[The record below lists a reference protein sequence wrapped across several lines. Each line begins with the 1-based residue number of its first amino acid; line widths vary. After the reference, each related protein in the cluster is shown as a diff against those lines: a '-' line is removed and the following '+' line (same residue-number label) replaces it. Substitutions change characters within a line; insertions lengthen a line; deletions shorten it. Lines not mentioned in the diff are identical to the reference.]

1 MQQSGHLQ
9 LKKSVYA
16 HVTAVL
22 VYAYIKVRFS
32 FESVASIYLGVAQP
46 KHALHHALKHNVSR
60 SRSMSRSNSRSRS
73 RSRSRSGSRSGSTLT
88 ASSVISLSF
97 RMVIR
102 ATANKSLKKKDR
114 ASNITRHTHT
124 TRHTPHITRTPHVTA
139 IHPLQHPPHNTRCNN
154 TTAGRVVHSI
164 TYMRC

>member
-1 MQQSGHLQ
+1 M
-9 LKKSVYA
+9 
-16 HVTAVL
+16 TAVL

-46 KHALHHALKHNVSR
+46 KHALHHALEHNVSR
-60 SRSMSRSNSRSRS
+60 SRSRSR
-73 RSRSRSGSRSGSTLT
+73 RGSTFT

-114 ASNITRHTHT
+114 ASNITRT
-124 TRHTPHITRTPHVTA
+124 TRHCYPSFATSTSQ
-139 IHPLQHPPHNTRCNN
+139 HPLQQHDRRPRGAQHYIPEVLKATVPEQLRVAHRPAAAPPSARAVGGGCV
-154 TTAGRVVHSI
+154 AA
-164 TYMRC
+164 C